1 MVAQLL
7 FINDLPLFM
16 KYCYSD
22 FFADDATFHAHD
34 KVLETVENKLQYGA
48 DNAKDWSR
56 KNKMNIHYNKTS
68 YMILGATDK
77 FSEFNIKIDGNQI
90 KKDTRA
96 KTTRCTY

>member
-1 MVAQLL
+1 MLKSAETKISILGPTLFLL

-22 FFADDATFHAHD
+22 FFADDATFHTHD

-56 KNKMNIHYNKTS
+56 KNKCIFIITKQ
-68 YMILGATDK
+68 AT
-77 FSEFNIKIDGNQI
+77 
-90 KKDTRA
+90 
-96 KTTRCTY
+96 